1 MKKFSYAIVRKP
13 CKALVD
19 GISTAQFVDPGEK
32 PIYENAVQQHAE
44 YVKTLEALG
53 AKVLVLEADEDYP
66 DSVFTEDPAVVM
78 DGCQSFQKR

>member
-53 AKVLVLEADEDYP
+53 AKVLVLEADEDLLRLIMKK
-66 DSVFTEDPAVVM
+66 VNVVLM
-78 DGCQSFQKR
+78 VYFKRLY